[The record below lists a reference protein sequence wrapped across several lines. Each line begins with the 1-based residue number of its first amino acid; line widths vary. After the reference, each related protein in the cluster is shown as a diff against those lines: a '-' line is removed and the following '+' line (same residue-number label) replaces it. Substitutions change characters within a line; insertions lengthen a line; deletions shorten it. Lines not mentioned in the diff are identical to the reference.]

1 MHHGNQ
7 VPFAESRWSPGQ
19 WGPAGR
25 ALLLAV
31 ALCVLAYMVLWTR
44 AFGLPRPEFL
54 DPEGLASFGITLVVI
69 VALCGA
75 LAVFVW
81 DVFCNPQLGE
91 TARIVWSVVLCVG
104 NVVVMPVYWALY
116 LSRAR
121 PPSTMPGPPSA
132 R

>member
-1 MHHGNQ
+1 MHQGN
-7 VPFAESRWSPGQ
+7 RWSPGQ
-19 WGPAGR
+19 WGLAGR

-31 ALCVLAYMVLWTR
+31 TLGVLAYMVLWTR
-44 AFGLPRPEFL
+44 AFGLPRPAFL
-54 DPEGLASFGITLVVI
+54 DAEGLAGFGITLIVI

-81 DVFCNPQLGE
+81 DVFSNPQLGE
-91 TARIVWSVVLCVG
+91 TARIVWSVALCVG

-121 PPSTMPGPPSA
+121 TPSTMPGPLSA

>member
-1 MHHGNQ
+1 MHRGNH

-31 ALCVLAYMVLWTR
+31 TLSVLAYMLLWTR

-75 LAVFVW
+75 LAAFLL
-81 DVFCNPQLGE
+81 DVFSNPRLGE
-91 TARIVWSVVLCVG
+91 TARIIWSVSLCAG

-116 LSRAR
+116 LSRSRTPAG
-121 PPSTMPGPPSA
+121 MPGH
-132 R
+132 